1 MPKAR
6 LLLRTRTA
14 VHGGVVEMTVWSV
27 PLPVPPSE
35 HAFKYRLVFVRG
47 GQRLVGYDNERGK
60 GDHRHVG
67 GREYKY
73 RFTDIDTL
81 VGDFQRDVERLA

>member
-1 MPKAR
+1 MPQAR
-6 LLLRTRTA
+6 LLLRTRTS

-27 PLPVPPSE
+27 PLPVPPSG

-60 GDHRHVG
+60 GDHKHIG

-73 RFTDIDTL
+73 RFADIDTL
-81 VGDFQRDVERLA
+81 VGDFLRDVEKLA

>member
-1 MPKAR
+1 
-6 LLLRTRTA
+6 
-14 VHGGVVEMTVWSV
+14 MTVWSV
-27 PLPVPPSE
+27 PLPVAPSE

-60 GDHRHVG
+60 GDHKHIGR
-67 GREYKY
+67 REYKY

-81 VGDFQRDVERLA
+81 VADFLHDVEKQA

>member
-6 LLLRTRTA
+6 LLLRTRNS

-60 GDHRHVG
+60 GDHKHMG
-67 GREYKY
+67 GREHRY

-81 VGDFQRDVERLA
+81 VADFLRDVEKLA

>member
-6 LLLRTRTA
+6 LLLRTRTS

-27 PLPVPPSE
+27 PLPVQPSE

-60 GDHRHVG
+60 GDHKHIG

-73 RFTDIDTL
+73 RFTDIDTV
-81 VGDFQRDVERLA
+81 VGDFLRDVEKLA

>member
-6 LLLRTRTA
+6 LLLHTRTS
-14 VHGGVVEMTVWSV
+14 VHGGAVEMTVWSV
-27 PLPVPPSE
+27 PLPLPASE

-60 GDHRHVG
+60 GDHRHIG

-81 VGDFQRDVERLA
+81 MRDFLRDVEELA